1 MNPRPNLTSQPLRE
15 LCGQLCS
22 GETTPQQVLD
32 DVLVAAERLKTSRA
46 HLHFD
51 PASIRWRVDL
61 LTNELND
68 QASRP
73 PLFGLPVSVKDLMD
87 VVGEPTT
94 CGSSF
99 HAQLVGIPKQDAPFV
114 RLWRSLGGWL
124 AGKTHLNEFA
134 YGITGENPWFGDC
147 TIPGQ
152 PGRLTGGSSSG
163 AAASVLGGAACIGLG
178 TDTGGS
184 LRVPAALCGLVSFR
198 SRDWFS
204 DHAGVFPLSGSFD
217 TLGWVQRHVGDV
229 GLVAKALRPELVSEP
244 PTALA
249 AVDGPI
255 LEGCDP
261 AVASARKEFIGL
273 LTNAGLAV
281 TETSFP
287 GIERSSDVFAPMQAH
302 EASQNHRTTMDDHRA
317 EYSPAVVSRLDWG
330 RGISRAQF
338 DKLEG
343 ERRIIVA
350 DWETCF
356 AQHPLLVLPAVPLA
370 ELKAGEDQSAN
381 RPRILKLTTPAS
393 LGRWPVLTLP
403 WKPAG
408 RATGLGFQIIAPRGG
423 EARLVGFAE
432 WFSARFAGW

>member
-1 MNPRPNLTSQPLRE
+1 MNPRPNLTNRPLRE
-15 LCGQLCS
+15 LCVQLCS
-22 GETTPQQVLD
+22 GEITPQQILD
-32 DVLVAAERLKTSRA
+32 DVLAAAVGLKTSRA

-51 PASIRWRVDL
+51 PASIRWRVEL
-61 LTNELND
+61 LANRFVG
-68 QASRP
+68 QPSRP
-73 PLFGLPVSVKDLMD
+73 PFFGLPVSVKDLMD
-87 VVGEPTT
+87 VAGEPTT

-152 PGRLTGGSSSG
+152 ANRLTGGSSSG

-184 LRVPAALCGLVSFR
+184 LRVPAALCGLVSVR

-204 DHAGVFPLSGSFD
+204 DHTGVFPLAGSFD
-217 TLGWVQRHVGDV
+217 TLGWMQRHVGDV
-229 GLVAKALRPELVSEP
+229 GLVAKALQPDLVSEP
-244 PTALA
+244 PTTLA

-255 LEGCDP
+255 LEGCDD
-261 AVASARKEFIGL
+261 AVATARNEFIGL
-273 LTNAGLAV
+273 LRNAGLAV
-281 TETSFP
+281 AETSLP
-287 GIERSSDVFAPMQAH
+287 GIERSGDVFAPMQAH
-302 EASQNHRTTMDDHRA
+302 EAWLTHKATLDDHRA
-317 EYSPAVVSRLDWG
+317 EYSPAVISRLDWG

-343 ERRIIVA
+343 ERRVMVA

-356 AQHPLLVLPAVPLA
+356 ARHPLLVLPAVPLA

-403 WKPAG
+403 WRPNG
-408 RATGLGFQIIAPRGG
+408 QSSGLGFQIIAPRGG